1 MNTSQ
6 TKRLIE
12 HFRLHPNEDIPA
24 PELHRIGSGKE
35 YGYCASFTRRIT
47 ECRDA
52 GMNIIL
58 SRDERIDGQRHT
70 AYRYA
75 P

>member
-6 TKRLIE
+6 AQRIAE
-12 HFRLHPNEDIPA
+12 HFRNHPEQDIPA

-47 ECRDA
+47 ECREL

-58 SRDERIDGQRHT
+58 SRDERIDGQRQT
-70 AYRYA
+70 AYRYQ